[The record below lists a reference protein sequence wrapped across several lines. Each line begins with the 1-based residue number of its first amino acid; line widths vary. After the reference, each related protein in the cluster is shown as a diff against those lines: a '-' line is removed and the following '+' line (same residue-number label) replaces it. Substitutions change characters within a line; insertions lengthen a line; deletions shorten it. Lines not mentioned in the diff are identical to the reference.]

1 MKGKSKRR
9 FRFWSELKRRGVP
22 KVMAMYAATAYII
35 IEASDIILPR
45 LGLPDWIVTMLII
58 LVIVGIPV
66 AFILSW
72 IFDITPQGV
81 VKTGPIDVGSPPGS
95 DGHKERRKLR
105 LSDVV
110 IGVLFIAVVILAYPK
125 IFNHGKS
132 RIPREV
138 RGKVSIAV
146 MPFNNMTG
154 DSIYSLWQEG
164 LQNLLITSL
173 SNSQELSVRQF
184 ETVNSALSG
193 NTSVDYASFPPSL
206 MSKLAQKLE
215 ANTIISGSL
224 HKSGN
229 RIRITANI
237 MNAETEEI
245 YRSYELDGHTEDDFF
260 SLADS
265 ISTQIRNFLEI
276 RKLNDKYSYVTDD
289 IFTKS
294 AEAYKL
300 FIQGLRCHGQMDYS
314 CAIDYYNKAIQV
326 DSNFVSAM
334 LKLAY
339 CYGDIQQAGLSK
351 LWAYKAN
358 DHLDQLTP
366 EMQLMAK
373 AVKAAVDKNPEEQLQ
388 YTRQYLQQYPKSVSM
403 TYSAGWINY
412 NMERWPHAIEYFEK
426 SLTMLEKYDDHPWF
440 WTYLFLGRS
449 YHNDGDHIKEKK
461 IFETGR
467 ELFPEQSVTFTY
479 WQAICAVSR
488 GDSVNA
494 KSYLAEFKKL
504 TDMNGWLE
512 ANQLLWYAGIY
523 ATANS
528 YEQAEH
534 YYREVL
540 SMRPGNEVVKYEF
553 ARFLINNDINVEEGM
568 EMITP
573 LVEGNPQ
580 HAGYLY
586 VYGMGLYKLGRYQ
599 EALETLQRSWDLKPY
614 YDLKHYTL
622 IRKIDDLIKS
632 S

>member
-1 MKGKSKRR
+1 MKRR
-9 FRFWSELKRRGVP
+9 TKGRLRFWSELKRRGVP
-22 KVMAMYAATAYII
+22 KVMAMYAATAYIV

-45 LGLPDWIVTMLII
+45 LGLPDWTVTLLII
-58 LVIVGIPV
+58 LVIVGLPV

-72 IFDITPQGV
+72 VFDITPQGV
-81 VKTGPIDVGSPPGS
+81 VKTGPVDVESPPET

-110 IGVLFIAVVILAYPK
+110 IGVLIIAVVILAFPK
-125 IFNHGKS
+125 IFNQGKS
-132 RIPREV
+132 KIPREI

-154 DSIYSLWQEG
+154 DSTYTLWQEG

-173 SNSQELSVRQF
+173 SNSQEISVRQF
-184 ETVNSALSG
+184 ETINNALAG
-193 NTSVDYASFPPSL
+193 KNNVDYAAFPPSL

-215 ANTIISGSL
+215 ANTVISGSL

-245 YRSYELDGHTEDDFF
+245 YKSYELDGHTEDDFF

-265 ISTQIRNFLEI
+265 ISMQIRNFLEI
-276 RKLNDKYSYVTDD
+276 RKLNDKYFYVTDD

-300 FIQGLRCHGQMDYS
+300 FIQGLRCHVQTDYS
-314 CAIDYYNKAIQV
+314 CAIGYYNKAIQI

-339 CYGDIQQAGLSK
+339 CYGDMQQAGLSR

-358 DHLDQLTP
+358 EHMDQLPP

-373 AVKAAVDKNPEEQLQ
+373 AVKAAVDKSPMEQLE
-388 YTRQYLQQYPKSVSM
+388 YTKQYLQQYPRSISM
-403 TYSAGWINY
+403 TYTAGWINY
-412 NMERWPHAIEYFEK
+412 NLERWPQAIEYFEK
-426 SLTMLEKYDDHPWF
+426 SLTMLEKYDDYPWS
-440 WTYLFLGRS
+440 WTYLFLGRA
-449 YHNDGDHIKEKK
+449 YHFEGDHLKEEK
-461 IFETGR
+461 IFDTGR
-467 ELFPEQSVTFTY
+467 ELWPEQSVTFRY
-479 WQAICAVSR
+479 WQAICAISR
-488 GDSVNA
+488 GDSVSA
-494 KSYLAEFKKL
+494 KFYLSEFKKI
-504 TDMNGWLE
+504 TEMQGWLE
-512 ANQLLWYAGIY
+512 GSQLLWYAGIY
-523 ATANS
+523 ASAES
-528 YEQAEH
+528 FEQAEH
-534 YYREVL
+534 YYREAL
-540 SMRPGNEVVKYEF
+540 SLRPGNEVVKYEF

-586 VYGMGLYKLGRYQ
+586 VYGVGLYKLGRYQ
-599 EALETLQRSWDLKPY
+599 EALETLQKSWDLKPY
-614 YDLKHYTL
+614 YDHKHFIL
-622 IRKIDDLIKS
+622 INKIEDLIKS